1 MSLDMTRREEMAER
15 MPSREFLGHI
25 FCEVG
30 GREGGR
36 EGEGRGRERKRGGGV
51 GQVEDLGGETHS
63 NHTHTHTYT
72 HAPKT
77 RARGKPHLSNGGGRG
92 RDNVPGANP
101 HVPGRA
107 APDDAADDD
116 PPRRQRQ
123 QARGRRVGG
132 DLGQELDG
140 SPRPLPTAPQPLDG
154 AYLLL
159 RGEGLAQGE
168 LIVAEG

>member
-30 GREGGR
+30 GWEGGR
-36 EGEGRGRERKRGGGV
+36 ERAEEEREREEGGSV
-51 GQVEDLGGETHS
+51 RLRISGGKHTVI
-63 NHTHTHTYT
+63 THTHTYT